1 MRANRGA
8 RRQRRDLAGS
18 TPWGVAIEPPLG
30 GRFAPLTEGQIETI
44 LSAALEILQT
54 IGMAGTPEPYLGL
67 LLSKGARLR
76 PDSRVCFP
84 RVMVED
90 AIARAAKRIDLP
102 GFSSAVGLTVGGGR
116 VHIGTGGAAVQTLDS
131 RTGTY
136 GESTLVDLYQ
146 MMRVLDACPNIHYGV
161 RPLVARD
168 MPNSLALDLNT
179 AFACLKAT
187 AKPIGVS
194 FSDGAHVD
202 PVIDLFD
209 LALGMERGFR
219 ARPFCMAVIVHVVPP
234 LRFAEEGC
242 GIMTEAIRRGMP
254 LQICSA
260 GQAGATSPASLAGA
274 LAQGLA
280 ESLAGLMLVDALSP
294 GHPCIFAFMPF
305 ISDLR
310 TGAMTG
316 GSGEAAIAS
325 AAAAQLLL
333 RLDLPSAVS
342 AGMTDAKIVDTQAGY
357 EKGYTVAL
365 SAQAGADMVQL
376 SVGMLGS
383 IMVASP
389 EALVIDDEMC
399 GAILRTVRNVEVRE
413 DLIDLDVIERVVTGD
428 GHYLGQAQTLELMK
442 TEYVYPK
449 LGDRRSVTEWLAG
462 GAPSIWERAQ
472 TRVREIL
479 ERDRPAHLPVQAEA
493 AIRETFDILL
503 PEAP

>member
-1 MRANRGA
+1 MRANRGT
-8 RRQRRDLAGS
+8 RRQRRDLPGS
-18 TPWGVAIEPPLG
+18 TPLGVAIEPPLG
-30 GRFAPLTEGQIETI
+30 GRFAPLTDGQLETI
-44 LSAALEILQT
+44 LSAALSILQT
-54 IGMAGTPEPYLGL
+54 VGMAGTPEPYLRL

-76 PDSRVCFP
+76 PDNRICFP
-84 RVMVED
+84 RSMVED
-90 AIARAAKRIDLP
+90 AIARAPKRIDLP
-102 GFSSAVGLTVGGGR
+102 GFDSAFGLTVGGGR
-116 VHIGTGGAAVQTLDS
+116 VHIGTGGAAVQSLDS
-131 RTGTY
+131 QTGAY
-136 GESTLVDLYQ
+136 QDSTLVDLYR
-146 MMRVLDACPNIHYGV
+146 MMRVLNTCPNIHYGV

-168 MPNSLALDLNT
+168 MADPLALDVNT
-179 AFACLKAT
+179 AFACLKGT

-194 FSDGAHVD
+194 FSDSAHVD
-202 PVIDLFD
+202 PVIGLFD
-209 LALGMERGFR
+209 LALGAEKGFR

-234 LRFAEEGC
+234 LQYAEEGC
-242 GIMTEAIRRGMP
+242 GVMAQAIRRAMP

-280 ESLAGLMLVDALSP
+280 ECLAGLMLVDALSP
-294 GHPCIFAFMPF
+294 GHPCIFSFMPF

-333 RLDLPSAVS
+333 RLDLPSTVS
-342 AGMTDAKIVDTQAGY
+342 AGMTDAKIADAQCGY

-399 GAILRTVRNVEVRE
+399 GAILRTVRNVDVRE
-413 DLIDLDVIERVVTGD
+413 NLIDLDVIERVVTGD
-428 GHYLGQAQTLELMK
+428 GHYLGEAQTLELMK

-462 GAPSIWERAQ
+462 GAPSIWTRAQ
-472 TRVREIL
+472 ARVREIL
-479 ERDRPAHLPVQAEA
+479 EGDRPSHLTPHAEA

-503 PEAP
+503 PEAF

>member
-1 MRANRGA
+1 MRANRGT
-8 RRQRRDLAGS
+8 RRQRRDLPGS
-18 TPWGVAIEPPLG
+18 TPLGVAIEPPLG
-30 GRFAPLTEGQIETI
+30 GRFAPLTDGQLETI
-44 LSAALEILQT
+44 LSAALSILQT
-54 IGMAGTPEPYLGL
+54 VGMAGTPEPYLRL

-76 PDSRVCFP
+76 PDGRVCFP
-84 RVMVED
+84 RPMIED
-90 AIARAAKRIDLP
+90 AVARAAKCVDLP
-102 GFSSAVGLTVGGGR
+102 GFDSDFGLTVGGGR

-131 RTGTY
+131 QTGAY
-136 GESTLVDLYQ
+136 QDSTLVDLYR
-146 MMRVLDACPNIHYGV
+146 MMRVLNACPNIHYGV

-168 MPNSLALDLNT
+168 MPTPLALDVNT
-179 AFACLKAT
+179 AFACLKGT

-194 FSDGAHVD
+194 FSDSAHVD
-202 PVIDLFD
+202 PVVDLFD
-209 LALGMERGFR
+209 LALGAEKGFR
-219 ARPFCMAVIVHVVPP
+219 ARPFCMAVIVHAVPP

-242 GIMTEAIRRGMP
+242 GVMAQAIRRAMP

-280 ESLAGLMLVDALSP
+280 ECLAGLMLVDALSP

-333 RLDLPSAVS
+333 RLDLPSTVS
-342 AGMTDAKIVDTQAGY
+342 AGITDAKIADAQCGY

-399 GAILRTVRNVEVRE
+399 GAILRTVRNVDVRE

-428 GHYLGQAQTLELMK
+428 GHYLGEAQTLELMK

-449 LGDRRSVTEWLAG
+449 LGDRHSVTEWLAG
-462 GAPSIWERAQ
+462 GAPSIWARAQ
-472 TRVREIL
+472 ARVREIL
-479 ERDRPAHLPVQAEA
+479 EGDRPSHLTPHAEA

-503 PEAP
+503 PEAF

>member
-1 MRANRGA
+1 MRANRGT
-8 RRQRRDLAGS
+8 RRQRRDLPGS
-18 TPWGVAIEPPLG
+18 TPSGIAIEPPLG
-30 GRFAPLTEGQIETI
+30 GRFAPLTDGQIETI

-54 IGMAGTPEPYLGL
+54 IGMAGTPEPYLRS

-76 PDSRVCFP
+76 SDSRICFP
-84 RVMVED
+84 RMMVED

-102 GFSSAVGLTVGGGR
+102 GFDSDFGLTVGGGR
-116 VHIGTGGAAVQTLDS
+116 VHIGTGGAAVQTLEA
-131 RTGTY
+131 RTGAY
-136 GESTLVDLYQ
+136 RDSTLVDLYQ
-146 MMRVLDACPNIHYGV
+146 MMRVLDASPNIHYGV

-168 MPNSLALDLNT
+168 MPDPRALDVNT
-179 AFACLKAT
+179 AFACLKGT

-194 FSDGAHVD
+194 FSDSAHVD

-209 LALGMERGFR
+209 LALGMESGFR
-219 ARPFCMAVIVHVVPP
+219 ARPFCMAIIVHVVPP

-242 GIMTEAIRRGMP
+242 GVMTEAVRRAMP

-274 LAQGLA
+274 LTQGLA

-333 RLDLPSAVS
+333 RLGLPSTVS
-342 AGMTDAKIVDTQAGY
+342 AGMTDAKIVDAQAGY

-399 GAILRTVRNVEVRE
+399 GAILRTVRNIDVRE

-428 GHYLGQAQTLELMK
+428 GHYLGQTQTLALMK

-462 GAPSIWERAQ
+462 GAPSIWDRAQ
-472 TRVREIL
+472 TQVREIL
-479 ERDRPAHLPVQAEA
+479 ERDRPSHLTAQAES
-493 AIRETFDILL
+493 AIREKFDILL
-503 PEAP
+503 PEAL